1 MTGKSFCSV
10 LFCFLVGALPHF
22 VGSSFPGGDANDWP
36 DRFGSWPHCSRVP
49 IGKGKQEGPY
59 RGRGLR
65 GTNYHV

>member
-36 DRFGSWPHCSRVP
+36 DRFGSWPHCSRVGSRS
-49 IGKGKQEGPY
+49 IYTCNSRY
-59 RGRGLR
+59 RE
-65 GTNYHV
+65 T